1 RSWQES
7 RKKELLEWDGVGLPE
22 CEETNADDSFIAGP
36 VVSDTVSN
44 LPEVAVDVNK
54 SRRGSATMTSLGS
67 SSSSTTE
74 YTVRVPKNTSKKY
87 NIMAFNAGDRVNCS
101 AWTQARMERDMSAR
115 RIYGEEETAEGGAG
129 SEFGKKQRE
138 EARRKKYGI
147 VTREFKLEDQP
158 WILKVNGKAGKRFK
172 GVKKGGVTEN
182 ASYYIFTQCPD
193 GAFEAFPVHGWY
205 NFTPLAK
212 HRTLTAEEAE
222 EEWGRRNK
230 VVNHFSIMLQRRLR
244 EQERGDDDDDESDKS
259 GKKKKRG
266 GEGES
271 KSKSKKDAG
280 KGKAKKKKGKSNK
293 KEAMEDSDDGDY
305 EGLEVDYMS
314 DESSSDEEPTKVKP
328 SKEEEHPK
336 GIDEASESEE
346 ESEEEKQNED
356 EAKEEE
362 EEEEGKKTP
371 VQMEKKK
378 KKDSSGESDSS
389 DDSDIEGETASALFM
404 KKRTPPKRP
413 GGRGSAGSSR
423 TGSRPGTPS
432 IDSASTSNTLR
443 AAASKLEQGACS
455 KNTHTF
461 KLLGSV
467 CVLVARFPLNVAFSV
482 GKRQN
487 QGVVTDSPAAKRLK
501 LEPST
506 QSPAPSGKSTPQPAS
521 GKSTPSSSD
530 VQLTEEAVRRYLIR
544 KPMTTKDLLKKF
556 QTKRT
561 GLSSEQTVNVL
572 AQILKRLNPERKN
585 INDKMHFY
593 LTE

>member
-1 RSWQES
+1 
-7 RKKELLEWDGVGLPE
+7 
-22 CEETNADDSFIAGP
+22 
-36 VVSDTVSN
+36 
-44 LPEVAVDVNK
+44 
-54 SRRGSATMTSLGS
+54 MTSLGS

-87 NIMAFNAGDRVNCS
+87 NIMAFNSGDKVNCS
-101 AWTQARMERDMSAR
+101 GWTQARMERDMSAR
-115 RIYGEEETAEGGAG
+115 RIYGEEELPEGGAG

-138 EARRKKYGI
+138 EARRKKFGI
-147 VTREFKLEDQP
+147 VTREFKVEDQP

-172 GVKKGGVTEN
+172 GIKKGGVTEN

-205 NFTPLAK
+205 NFMPVAK

-244 EQERGDDDDDESDKS
+244 EQERGEEDEDDADKP
-259 GKKKKRG
+259 GKKKKKG
-266 GEGES
+266 GGKGGDLRIHDLDEDLDMSSDDSDSSMGDDGEN
-271 KSKSKKDAG
+271 KSKPKKDKA
-280 KGKAKKKKGKSNK
+280 KGKTKKKKQKSSEK
-293 KEAMEDSDDGDY
+293 DALEDSDDGDY

-314 DESSSDEEPTKVKP
+314 DESSTDEEPTKEKQN
-328 SKEEEHPK
+328 KQEEHPK

-346 ESEEEKQNED
+346 ESEEENQNEE

-371 VQMEKKK
+371 VQVEKKK
-378 KKDSSGESDSS
+378 KKESSGESDTS

-404 KKRTPPKRP
+404 AKKRTPPKRA

-423 TGSRPGTPS
+423 TSSRPGTPS
-432 IDSASTSNTLR
+432 IDSASTSSTLR
-443 AAASKLEQGACS
+443 AAASKLEQG
-455 KNTHTF
+455 
-461 KLLGSV
+461 
-467 CVLVARFPLNVAFSV
+467 
-482 GKRQN
+482 KRPT
-487 QGVVTDSPAAKRLK
+487 QGPSADSPAAKRLK
-501 LEPST
+501 MEPSS
-506 QSPAPSGKSTPQPAS
+506 QSPGPSGKSTPQPSS

>member
-1 RSWQES
+1 
-7 RKKELLEWDGVGLPE
+7 
-22 CEETNADDSFIAGP
+22 
-36 VVSDTVSN
+36 
-44 LPEVAVDVNK
+44 
-54 SRRGSATMTSLGS
+54 MTSLGS
-67 SSSSTTE
+67 SGSTE

-101 AWTQARMERDMSAR
+101 NWTQARMERDMSAR
-115 RIYGEEETAEGGAG
+115 RIYGEEETQEGAAG

-138 EARRKKYGI
+138 EARRKKFGI
-147 VTREFKLEDQP
+147 VTREFKVEDQP

-172 GVKKGGVTEN
+172 GQKKGGVTEN

-244 EQERGDDDDDESDKS
+244 EQEPGEDEEGEGEKS
-259 GKKKKRG
+259 GKKKKKSAGRG
-266 GEGES
+266 GDLRIHDLEEDLEMSSDDSDDSMGDDGES
-271 KSKSKKDAG
+271 KTKMKKDNKKG
-280 KGKAKKKKGKSNK
+280 KGKKKRKSNEH
-293 KEAMEDSDDGDY
+293 EAREDSDDGDY

-314 DESSSDEEPTKVKP
+314 DESSSDEEPEKGKP
-328 SKEEEHPK
+328 SKTEEHPK

-346 ESEEEKQNED
+346 ESEEEKPNE
-356 EAKEEE
+356 EEGKEEE

-371 VQMEKKK
+371 VQTEKKK

-404 KKRTPPKRP
+404 KKRTPPKRA

-432 IDSASTSNTLR
+432 IDAATTSNTLR
-443 AAASKLEQGACS
+443 AAASKLEQG
-455 KNTHTF
+455 
-461 KLLGSV
+461 
-467 CVLVARFPLNVAFSV
+467 
-482 GKRQN
+482 KRQT
-487 QGVVTDSPAAKRLK
+487 QGPGTDSPAAKRLK
-501 LEPST
+501 MEPSS
-506 QSPAPSGKSTPQPAS
+506 QSPVPSGKSTPQPPS

-585 INDKMHFY
+585 VNDKMHFY

>member
-1 RSWQES
+1 M
-7 RKKELLEWDGVGLPE
+7 
-22 CEETNADDSFIAGP
+22 A
-36 VVSDTVSN
+36 
-44 LPEVAVDVNK
+44 
-54 SRRGSATMTSLGS
+54 SLGGS
-67 SSSSTTE
+67 SSSSTE
-74 YTVRVPKNTSKKY
+74 YIVRVPKNTSKKY
-87 NIMAFNAGDRVNCS
+87 SIMAFNSGDKVNCS
-101 AWTQARMERDMSAR
+101 SWTQARMERDMSNR
-115 RIYGEEETAEGGAG
+115 RMYGVEETEEGAAG

-138 EARRKKYGI
+138 EARRKKFGI
-147 VTREFKLEDQP
+147 VTREFKVEDQP

-172 GVKKGGVTEN
+172 GTKKGGVTEN

-193 GAFEAFPVHGWY
+193 GAFEAFPVNGWY
-205 NFTPLAK
+205 NFVPQAK

-244 EQERGDDDDDESDKS
+244 EQERGPDDDDEEGEKGGKKKKKKGGRGGDLRIHDLEDDLELSSDESDSS
-259 GKKKKRG
+259 GREDGDSKPKKKEGDVKGKGKKKKKKRG
-266 GEGES
+266 S
-271 KSKSKKDAG
+271 DS
-280 KGKAKKKKGKSNK
+280 
-293 KEAMEDSDDGDY
+293 EANEDSDDGDF

-314 DESSSDEEPTKVKP
+314 DESSS
-328 SKEEEHPK
+328 EEEAGEEKAKSNKEAVPK

-346 ESEEEKQNED
+346 ESEEEKQNE
-356 EAKEEE
+356 EEGKEE

-371 VQMEKKK
+371 VQTKKK
-378 KKDSSGESDSS
+378 RDSSGESDTSE
-389 DDSDIEGETASALFM
+389 DSDIDGEAASALFM
-404 KKRTPPKRP
+404 KRTPPKRG
-413 GGRGSAGSSR
+413 GGRGSGGSSR

-443 AAASKLEQGACS
+443 AAASKLEQG
-455 KNTHTF
+455 KRHVVG
-461 KLLGSV
+461 GS
-467 CVLVARFPLNVAFSV
+467 SE
-482 GKRQN
+482 
-487 QGVVTDSPAAKRLK
+487 SPAAKRLK
-501 LEPST
+501 MESSSTAVTT
-506 QSPAPSGKSTPQPAS
+506 QSPAPSGKSTPQPPSGKSTPQPPS

-585 INDKMHFY
+585 VNDKMHFY

>member
-1 RSWQES
+1 
-7 RKKELLEWDGVGLPE
+7 
-22 CEETNADDSFIAGP
+22 
-36 VVSDTVSN
+36 
-44 LPEVAVDVNK
+44 
-54 SRRGSATMTSLGS
+54 MTSLGS
-67 SSSSTTE
+67 SSSTSTTE

-101 AWTQARMERDMSAR
+101 TWTQARMERDMSAR
-115 RIYGEEETAEGGAG
+115 KIYGEEETPEGAAG

-138 EARRKKYGI
+138 EARRKKFGI
-147 VTREFKLEDQP
+147 VTREFKVEDQP

-172 GVKKGGVTEN
+172 GIKKGGVTEN

-205 NFTPLAK
+205 NFTPQAK

-244 EQERGDDDDDESDKS
+244 EQERGDEDEDEGEKS
-259 GKKKKRG
+259 GKKKKKGGGRG
-266 GEGES
+266 GDLRIHDLEDELEMSSDDSDSSMGDDGES
-271 KSKSKKDAG
+271 KPKVKKDAG
-280 KGKAKKKKGKSNK
+280 KGKAKKKKQKSKDN
-293 KEAMEDSDDGDY
+293 EALEDSDDGDY

-314 DESSSDEEPTKVKP
+314 DESSSEEEPEKGKPVKA
-328 SKEEEHPK
+328 EEHPK
-336 GIDEASESEE
+336 GIDEESESEE
-346 ESEEEKQNED
+346 ESEEEKQNDE

-404 KKRTPPKRP
+404 AVSKKRTPPKRA

-432 IDSASTSNTLR
+432 LDSASTSNTLR
-443 AAASKLEQGACS
+443 AAASKLEQG
-455 KNTHTF
+455 
-461 KLLGSV
+461 
-467 CVLVARFPLNVAFSV
+467 
-482 GKRQN
+482 KRQ
-487 QGVVTDSPAAKRLK
+487 GPSIDSPAAKKLK
-501 LEPST
+501 MEPST
-506 QSPAPSGKSTPQPAS
+506 QSPVPSGKSTPQPQS

>member
-1 RSWQES
+1 
-7 RKKELLEWDGVGLPE
+7 
-22 CEETNADDSFIAGP
+22 
-36 VVSDTVSN
+36 
-44 LPEVAVDVNK
+44 
-54 SRRGSATMTSLGS
+54 MTSLSS

-87 NIMAFNAGDRVNCS
+87 NIMAFNVGDRVNCS
-101 AWTQARMERDMSAR
+101 TWTQARMERDMSAR
-115 RIYGEEETAEGGAG
+115 RIYGEEETPDGAAG

-138 EARRKKYGI
+138 EARRKKFGI
-147 VTREFKLEDQP
+147 VTREFKAEDQP
-158 WILKVNGKAGKRFK
+158 WILKVNGKTDKRFK
-172 GVKKGGVTEN
+172 GQKKGGVTEN

-193 GAFEAFPVHGWY
+193 GAFEAFPVHSWY
-205 NFTPLAK
+205 NFIPVAE

-230 VVNHFSIMLQRRLR
+230 VDNYFSIMVQKRLR
-244 EQERGDDDDDESDKS
+244 DQECGEDDEDEAEKS
-259 GKKKKRG
+259 GKKKKKGGGRG
-266 GEGES
+266 GDLRIHDLEDDLEMSSDDSDSSMGDDGEN
-271 KSKSKKDAG
+271 KIKTKNITGKQ
-280 KGKAKKKKGKSNK
+280 KGKKKKKGSD
-293 KEAMEDSDDGDY
+293 EAMEDSDDGDY

-314 DESSSDEEPTKVKP
+314 DESSSDEEPEKGKV
-328 SKEEEHPK
+328 SKGEDLPK

-346 ESEEEKQNED
+346 ESEEEKQNEE

-371 VQMEKKK
+371 VQLEKKK

-404 KKRTPPKRP
+404 KKRTPPKRA

-443 AAASKLEQGACS
+443 AAATKLEQ
-455 KNTHTF
+455 
-461 KLLGSV
+461 V
-467 CVLVARFPLNVAFSV
+467 P
-482 GKRQN
+482 GKRQT
-487 QGVVTDSPAAKRLK
+487 QAPGTDSPAAKRLK
-501 LEPST
+501 MEPSS
-506 QSPAPSGKSTPQPAS
+506 QSPVPSGKSTPQPMS

-572 AQILKRLNPERKN
+572 AQILKRLNPERKRV
-585 INDKMHFY
+585 NDKMHFY

>member
-1 RSWQES
+1 
-7 RKKELLEWDGVGLPE
+7 
-22 CEETNADDSFIAGP
+22 
-36 VVSDTVSN
+36 
-44 LPEVAVDVNK
+44 
-54 SRRGSATMTSLGS
+54 MTSLGG

-101 AWTQARMERDMSAR
+101 SWTQARMERDLSAR
-115 RIYGEEETAEGGAG
+115 RIYGEEETPESGAG

-138 EARRKKYGI
+138 EARRKKFGI
-147 VTREFKLEDQP
+147 VTREFKVEDQP

-172 GVKKGGVTEN
+172 GIKKGGVTEN

-205 NFTPLAK
+205 NFTQQAK

-244 EQERGDDDDDESDKS
+244 EQERGEDDEDETEKG
-259 GKKKKRG
+259 GKKKKKKGGGRG
-266 GEGES
+266 SDLLIHDLEDDLEMSSDDSDSSMGEDGES
-271 KSKSKKDAG
+271 KAKAKKDSG
-280 KGKAKKKKGKSNK
+280 KGKGKKKKQKGND
-293 KEAMEDSDDGDY
+293 KEALEDSDDGDY

-314 DESSSDEEPTKVKP
+314 EESSSDEEPTNEKP
-328 SKEEEHPK
+328 TKAEEHPK
-336 GIDEASESEE
+336 GIDEMSESEE
-346 ESEEEKQNED
+346 ESEEEKQNEE

-371 VQMEKKK
+371 VQVEKKK

-423 TGSRPGTPS
+423 AGSRPGTPS
-432 IDSASTSNTLR
+432 IDSASTSSTLR
-443 AAASKLEQGACS
+443 AAASKLEQG
-455 KNTHTF
+455 
-461 KLLGSV
+461 
-467 CVLVARFPLNVAFSV
+467 
-482 GKRQN
+482 KRQI
-487 QGVVTDSPAAKRLK
+487 QTAGTDSPAAKRLK
-501 LEPST
+501 LEPSS
-506 QSPAPSGKSTPQPAS
+506 QSPVPSGKSTPQPPS

-572 AQILKRLNPERKN
+572 AQILKRLNPERKMV
-585 INDKMHFY
+585 NDKMHFY

>member
-1 RSWQES
+1 
-7 RKKELLEWDGVGLPE
+7 
-22 CEETNADDSFIAGP
+22 
-36 VVSDTVSN
+36 
-44 LPEVAVDVNK
+44 
-54 SRRGSATMTSLGS
+54 MTSLGG

-87 NIMAFNAGDRVNCS
+87 NIMAFNSGDRVNCS
-101 AWTQARMERDMSAR
+101 TWTQARMERDMSAR
-115 RIYGEEETAEGGAG
+115 RIYGEEETQEGAAG

-138 EARRKKYGI
+138 EARRKKFGI
-147 VTREFKLEDQP
+147 VTREFKVEDQP

-172 GVKKGGVTEN
+172 GQKKGGVTEN

-193 GAFEAFPVHGWY
+193 GAFEAFPVNGWY

-230 VVNHFSIMLQRRLR
+230 VVNHFSIMLQRRFR
-244 EQERGDDDDDESDKS
+244 EQERGEDEDDEGEKS
-259 GKKKKRG
+259 GKKKKKKGGRG
-266 GEGES
+266 GDLRIHDLEDDLEMSSDDSDSSMGEDGES
-271 KSKSKKDAG
+271 KTKAKKDTG
-280 KGKAKKKKGKSNK
+280 KGKGKKKKKKSNEH
-293 KEAMEDSDDGDY
+293 EALEDSDDGDY

-314 DESSSDEEPTKVKP
+314 DESSSSDEEPEKGKSTKGG
-328 SKEEEHPK
+328 EEHPK

-346 ESEEEKQNED
+346 ESEEEKQNEE

-371 VQMEKKK
+371 VQVEKKK
-378 KKDSSGESDSS
+378 KKDSSGESESS

-404 KKRTPPKRP
+404 KKRTPPKRG

-443 AAASKLEQGACS
+443 AAASKLEQG
-455 KNTHTF
+455 
-461 KLLGSV
+461 
-467 CVLVARFPLNVAFSV
+467 
-482 GKRQN
+482 KRQT
-487 QGVVTDSPAAKRLK
+487 QGPSTDSPAAKRLK
-501 LEPST
+501 MEPSS
-506 QSPAPSGKSTPQPAS
+506 QSPVPSGKTTPQPPS

-585 INDKMHFY
+585 VNDKMHFY

>member
-1 RSWQES
+1 M
-7 RKKELLEWDGVGLPE
+7 
-22 CEETNADDSFIAGP
+22 A
-36 VVSDTVSN
+36 
-44 LPEVAVDVNK
+44 
-54 SRRGSATMTSLGS
+54 SLGS
-67 SSSSTTE
+67 SSSSSTE

-87 NIMAFNAGDRVNCS
+87 NIMAFNAGDKVNCS
-101 AWTQARMERDMSAR
+101 TWTHARMERDMSAR
-115 RIYGEEETAEGGAG
+115 KIYGEEETPEGAAG

-138 EARRKKYGI
+138 EARRKKFGI
-147 VTREFKLEDQP
+147 VTREFKVEDQP

-172 GVKKGGVTEN
+172 GLKKGGVTEN
-182 ASYYIFTQCPD
+182 ASYYIFTQCAD

-205 NFTPLAK
+205 NFTPQAK

-244 EQERGDDDDDESDKS
+244 EQERGDEDEEESEKP
-259 GKKKKRG
+259 GKKKKKSGGRG
-266 GEGES
+266 GDLRIHDLEDDLDMSSDDSDNSMAEDGES
-271 KSKSKKDAG
+271 KAKVKADTG
-280 KGKAKKKKGKSNK
+280 KGKAKKKRKGSD
-293 KEAMEDSDDGDY
+293 KEALEDSDDGDY

-314 DESSSDEEPTKVKP
+314 DESSSEDEPENPKGKP
-328 SKEEEHPK
+328 NKEEDLPK

-346 ESEEEKQNED
+346 ESEEEKQNE
-356 EAKEEE
+356 EEVKEEE

-371 VQMEKKK
+371 AQMEKKK

-389 DDSDIEGETASALFM
+389 DDSDIEGDTASALFM
-404 KKRTPPKRP
+404 KKRTPPKRG

-432 IDSASTSNTLR
+432 IDTAATSNTLR
-443 AAASKLEQGACS
+443 AAANKLEQG
-455 KNTHTF
+455 
-461 KLLGSV
+461 
-467 CVLVARFPLNVAFSV
+467 
-482 GKRQN
+482 KRQS
-487 QGVVTDSPAAKRLK
+487 QGPGTDSPAAKRLK
-501 LEPST
+501 MEPSS
-506 QSPAPSGKSTPQPAS
+506 QSPAPSGKSTPQPPS

-561 GLSSEQTVNVL
+561 GLSSEKTVNVL

-585 INDKMHFY
+585 VNDKMHFY

>member
-1 RSWQES
+1 M
-7 RKKELLEWDGVGLPE
+7 
-22 CEETNADDSFIAGP
+22 A
-36 VVSDTVSN
+36 
-44 LPEVAVDVNK
+44 
-54 SRRGSATMTSLGS
+54 SLGS
-67 SSSSTTE
+67 SSSSGTE
-74 YTVRVPKNTSKKY
+74 YIVRVPKNTSKKY
-87 NIMAFNAGDRVNCS
+87 NIMAFNAGDKVNCS
-101 AWTQARMERDMSAR
+101 TWTQARMERDMSAR
-115 RIYGEEETAEGGAG
+115 KIYGEEETPEGAAG

-138 EARRKKYGI
+138 EARRKKFGI
-147 VTREFKLEDQP
+147 VTREFKVEDQP

-172 GVKKGGVTEN
+172 GLKKGGVTEN

-205 NFTPLAK
+205 NFTPVAK

-244 EQERGDDDDDESDKS
+244 EQTQGDEEEEESEKL
-259 GKKKKRG
+259 
-266 GEGES
+266 
-271 KSKSKKDAG
+271 
-280 KGKAKKKKGKSNK
+280 AKKKKGGGRGGDLRIHDLEDDFEMSSDDSDNSMGEDGEGKTKAKTETKKGKSKKKKSND
-293 KEAMEDSDDGDY
+293 KEALEDSDDGDY

-314 DESSSDEEPTKVKP
+314 DESSSSDEEPEKGRP
-328 SKEEEHPK
+328 SKAEELPK

-346 ESEEEKQNED
+346 ESEEEKQNEE
-356 EAKEEE
+356 EAKEED

-371 VQMEKKK
+371 AQAEKKK

-389 DDSDIEGETASALFM
+389 DDSDIDGETTSALFM
-404 KKRTPPKRP
+404 KKRTPPKRG

-432 IDSASTSNTLR
+432 IDSAATSNTLR
-443 AAASKLEQGACS
+443 AAASKLEQG
-455 KNTHTF
+455 
-461 KLLGSV
+461 
-467 CVLVARFPLNVAFSV
+467 
-482 GKRQN
+482 KRQT
-487 QGVVTDSPAAKRLK
+487 QGPGTDSPAAKRLK
-501 LEPST
+501 MDPSS
-506 QSPAPSGKSTPQPAS
+506 QSPAPSGKSTPQPPS

-530 VQLTEEAVRRYLIR
+530 VQVTEEAVRRYLIR

-585 INDKMHFY
+585 VNDKMHFY

>member
-1 RSWQES
+1 
-7 RKKELLEWDGVGLPE
+7 
-22 CEETNADDSFIAGP
+22 
-36 VVSDTVSN
+36 
-44 LPEVAVDVNK
+44 
-54 SRRGSATMTSLGS
+54 MTSLGS

-74 YTVRVPKNTSKKY
+74 YTVRVPKNTTKRY
-87 NIMAFNAGDRVNCS
+87 NIMAFNSGDRVNCS
-101 AWTQARMERDMSAR
+101 TWTQARMERDMSAR
-115 RIYGEEETAEGGAG
+115 RIYGEEETTDGGAG

-147 VTREFKLEDQP
+147 VTREFKVEDQP

-172 GVKKGGVTEN
+172 GIKKGGVTEN

-193 GAFEAFPVHGWY
+193 GAFEAFPVYNWY
-205 NFTPLAK
+205 NFTPQAK

-244 EQERGDDDDDESDKS
+244 EQERGDEDEDETEKS
-259 GKKKKRG
+259 GKKKKKGGGRG
-266 GEGES
+266 GDLRIHDLEDDLEMSSEDSDGSMGEDGES
-271 KSKSKKDAG
+271 KTKTKKDTNKG
-280 KGKAKKKKGKSNK
+280 KGKKKKRKSNEH
-293 KEAMEDSDDGDY
+293 EALEDSDDGDY

-314 DESSSDEEPTKVKP
+314 DESSSDEEPEKGKP
-328 SKEEEHPK
+328 SKGEDLPK

-346 ESEEEKQNED
+346 ESEEEKPND
-356 EAKEEE
+356 EETKAEEE

-371 VQMEKKK
+371 VQTEKKK
-378 KKDSSGESDSS
+378 KKDSSGESESS

-432 IDSASTSNTLR
+432 IDAASTSNTLR
-443 AAASKLEQGACS
+443 AAASKLEQG
-455 KNTHTF
+455 
-461 KLLGSV
+461 
-467 CVLVARFPLNVAFSV
+467 
-482 GKRQN
+482 KRPI
-487 QGVVTDSPAAKRLK
+487 QGPATDSPAAKKLK
-501 LEPST
+501 MEPSS
-506 QSPAPSGKSTPQPAS
+506 QSPVASGKSTPQPPS

-585 INDKMHFY
+585 VNDKMHFY

>member
-1 RSWQES
+1 FVLQ
-7 RKKELLEWDGVGLPE
+7 
-22 CEETNADDSFIAGP
+22 
-36 VVSDTVSN
+36 
-44 LPEVAVDVNK
+44 
-54 SRRGSATMTSLGS
+54 GS

-74 YTVRVPKNTSKKY
+74 YIVRVPKNTSKKY
-87 NIMAFNAGDRVNCS
+87 NIMSFNAGDRVSCS
-101 AWTQARMERDMSAR
+101 TWTQARMERDMSAR
-115 RIYGEEETAEGGAG
+115 RIFGEEETTEGAAG

-138 EARRKKYGI
+138 EARRKKFGI
-147 VTREFKLEDQP
+147 VTREFKVEDQP

-172 GVKKGGVTEN
+172 GQKKGGVTEN

-205 NFTPLAK
+205 NFTPQAK

-244 EQERGDDDDDESDKS
+244 EQERGEEDEDDGDKS
-259 GKKKKRG
+259 GKKKKKGGGRG
-266 GEGES
+266 GDLRIHDLEDDLEMSSDDSDSSMGDES
-271 KSKSKKDAG
+271 KAKAKKEAG
-280 KGKAKKKKGKSNK
+280 KGKGKKKKRKSND
-293 KEAMEDSDDGDY
+293 KEALEDSDDGDY

-314 DESSSDEEPTKVKP
+314 DESRSDPETLHCFLPTRLSVL
-328 SKEEEHPK
+328 

-346 ESEEEKQNED
+346 ESEEEKQNE
-356 EAKEEE
+356 EETKEEE

-378 KKDSSGESDSS
+378 KKG
-389 DDSDIEGETASALFM
+389 

-423 TGSRPGTPS
+423 AGSRPGTPS

-443 AAASKLEQGACS
+443 AAASKLEQG
-455 KNTHTF
+455 
-461 KLLGSV
+461 G
-467 CVLVARFPLNVAFSV
+467 P
-482 GKRQN
+482 G
-487 QGVVTDSPAAKRLK
+487 TDSPAAKRLK
-501 LEPST
+501 MEPSS
-506 QSPAPSGKSTPQPAS
+506 QSPVPSGKSTPQPPS

-585 INDKMHFY
+585 VNDKMHFY

>member
-1 RSWQES
+1 M
-7 RKKELLEWDGVGLPE
+7 
-22 CEETNADDSFIAGP
+22 A
-36 VVSDTVSN
+36 
-44 LPEVAVDVNK
+44 
-54 SRRGSATMTSLGS
+54 SLGGS
-67 SSSSTTE
+67 SSSSTE
-74 YTVRVPKNTSKKY
+74 YIVRVPKNTSKKY
-87 NIMAFNAGDRVNCS
+87 SIMAFNSGDKVNCS
-101 AWTQARMERDMSAR
+101 SWTQARMERDMSNR
-115 RIYGEEETAEGGAG
+115 RMYGVEETEEGAAG

-138 EARRKKYGI
+138 EARRKKFGI
-147 VTREFKLEDQP
+147 VTREFKVEDQP

-172 GVKKGGVTEN
+172 GTKKGGVTEN

-193 GAFEAFPVHGWY
+193 GAFEAFPVNGWY
-205 NFTPLAK
+205 NFVPQAK

-244 EQERGDDDDDESDKS
+244 EQERGPDDDDEEGEKGGKKKKKKGGRGGDLRIHDLEDDLELSSDESDSS
-259 GKKKKRG
+259 GREDGDSKPKKKEGDVKGKGKKKKKKRG
-266 GEGES
+266 S
-271 KSKSKKDAG
+271 DS
-280 KGKAKKKKGKSNK
+280 
-293 KEAMEDSDDGDY
+293 EANEDSDDGDF

-314 DESSSDEEPTKVKP
+314 DESSS
-328 SKEEEHPK
+328 EEEAGEEKAKSNKEAVPK

-346 ESEEEKQNED
+346 ESEEEKQNE
-356 EAKEEE
+356 EEGKEE

-371 VQMEKKK
+371 VQTKKK
-378 KKDSSGESDSS
+378 RDSSGESDTSE
-389 DDSDIEGETASALFM
+389 DSDIDGEAASALFM
-404 KKRTPPKRP
+404 VKRTPPKRG
-413 GGRGSAGSSR
+413 GGRGSGGSSR

-443 AAASKLEQGACS
+443 AAASKLEQG
-455 KNTHTF
+455 KRHVVG
-461 KLLGSV
+461 GS
-467 CVLVARFPLNVAFSV
+467 SE
-482 GKRQN
+482 
-487 QGVVTDSPAAKRLK
+487 SPAAKRLK
-501 LEPST
+501 MESSSTAVTT
-506 QSPAPSGKSTPQPAS
+506 QSPAPSGKSTPQPPSGKSTPQPPS

-585 INDKMHFY
+585 VNDKMHFY

>member
-1 RSWQES
+1 IVLQ
-7 RKKELLEWDGVGLPE
+7 
-22 CEETNADDSFIAGP
+22 
-36 VVSDTVSN
+36 
-44 LPEVAVDVNK
+44 
-54 SRRGSATMTSLGS
+54 GS
-67 SSSSTTE
+67 SSSSATE
-74 YTVRVPKNTSKKY
+74 YTVRVPKNTTKKY
-87 NIMAFNAGDRVNCS
+87 SIMAFNAGDKVNCS
-101 AWTQARMERDMSAR
+101 TWTQARMERDMSAR
-115 RIYGEEETAEGGAG
+115 RMYGEEEMPEGAAG

-138 EARRKKYGI
+138 EARRKKFGI
-147 VTREFKLEDQP
+147 VTREFKVEDQP

-172 GVKKGGVTEN
+172 GQKKGGVTEN

-244 EQERGDDDDDESDKS
+244 EQERGEEEEDETEKA
-259 GKKKKRG
+259 GKKKKKKGGGRG
-266 GEGES
+266 GDLRIHDLEDDLDMSSDDSDSSMGEEG
-271 KSKSKKDAG
+271 KSKAKKEKEA
-280 KGKAKKKKGKSNK
+280 KGKAKKKKRKSSEN
-293 KEAMEDSDDGDY
+293 EAMEDSDDGDY

-314 DESSSDEEPTKVKP
+314 DESSSEEEPEKAKP
-328 SKEEEHPK
+328 SKGEEHPK

-346 ESEEEKQNED
+346 ESEEEKQNEE
-356 EAKEEE
+356 EAKEEDE
-362 EEEEGKKTP
+362 EEDGKKTP

-378 KKDSSGESDSS
+378 KKDFDFCHLDVFSVSMQMLLLIHVHLFLRCVRGFP
-389 DDSDIEGETASALFM
+389 TASLFLFQ
-404 KKRTPPKRP
+404 KKRTPPKRG
-413 GGRGSAGSSR
+413 GGRGSGGSSR

-432 IDSASTSNTLR
+432 IDSAATSNTLR
-443 AAASKLEQGACS
+443 AAANKLEQG
-455 KNTHTF
+455 
-461 KLLGSV
+461 
-467 CVLVARFPLNVAFSV
+467 
-482 GKRQN
+482 KRQP
-487 QGVVTDSPAAKRLK
+487 QGPGTDTPAAKRLK
-501 LEPST
+501 MEPSS
-506 QSPAPSGKSTPQPAS
+506 QSPAPSGKSTPQPQS

-585 INDKMHFY
+585 VNDKMHFY

>member
-1 RSWQES
+1 MFVLQ
-7 RKKELLEWDGVGLPE
+7 
-22 CEETNADDSFIAGP
+22 
-36 VVSDTVSN
+36 
-44 LPEVAVDVNK
+44 
-54 SRRGSATMTSLGS
+54 GS
-67 SSSSTTE
+67 SSSSGTE

-87 NIMAFNAGDRVNCS
+87 NIMAFNLGDKVNCS
-101 AWTQARMERDMSAR
+101 TWTQARMERDMSAR
-115 RIYGEEETAEGGAG
+115 RIYGEEEVPEGAAG

-138 EARRKKYGI
+138 EARRKKFGI
-147 VTREFKLEDQP
+147 VTREFKVEDQP

-172 GVKKGGVTEN
+172 GLKKGGVTEN

-205 NFTPLAK
+205 NFTPVAK

-244 EQERGDDDDDESDKS
+244 EQERGEEDEDENDKS
-259 GKKKKRG
+259 
-266 GEGES
+266 
-271 KSKSKKDAG
+271 
-280 KGKAKKKKGKSNK
+280 AKKKKKSGGRGGDLRIHDLEDDLEMSSDDSDGSVGDDGESKPKAK
-293 KEAMEDSDDGDY
+293 KESGKGKGKKKRKNKDREALEDSDDGDY
-305 EGLEVDYMS
+305 EGLEVDYMT
-314 DESSSDEEPTKVKP
+314 DESSSDEEPE
-328 SKEEEHPK
+328 KEAPRKTEEHPK
-336 GIDEASESEE
+336 GIDEQSESEE
-346 ESEEEKQNED
+346 ESEEEKQNEE

-362 EEEEGKKTP
+362 EEEDGKKTP

-378 KKDSSGESDSS
+378 KKDSSGESESS
-389 DDSDIEGETASALFM
+389 DDSDIDKDSALFM
-404 KKRTPPKRP
+404 KKRTPPKRG

-432 IDSASTSNTLR
+432 IDSAATSNTLR
-443 AAASKLEQGACS
+443 AAASKLEQG
-455 KNTHTF
+455 
-461 KLLGSV
+461 
-467 CVLVARFPLNVAFSV
+467 
-482 GKRQN
+482 KRQT
-487 QGVVTDSPAAKRLK
+487 QGPSTDSPAAKRLK
-501 LEPST
+501 MEPSG
-506 QSPAPSGKSTPQPAS
+506 QSPAPSGKTTPQPPS

-530 VQLTEEAVRRYLIR
+530 VQLTEDAVRRYLIR

-585 INDKMHFY
+585 VNDKMHFY

>member
-1 RSWQES
+1 M
-7 RKKELLEWDGVGLPE
+7 
-22 CEETNADDSFIAGP
+22 A
-36 VVSDTVSN
+36 
-44 LPEVAVDVNK
+44 
-54 SRRGSATMTSLGS
+54 SLGGS
-67 SSSSTTE
+67 SSSSGTE
-74 YTVRVPKNTSKKY
+74 FIVRVPKNTSKKY
-87 NIMAFNAGDRVNCS
+87 NIMSFNAGDKVNCS
-101 AWTQARMERDMSAR
+101 TWTQARMERDMSGR
-115 RIYGEEETAEGGAG
+115 KIYGEEETPEGAAG

-138 EARRKKYGI
+138 EARRKKFGI
-147 VTREFKLEDQP
+147 VTREFKVEDQP

-172 GVKKGGVTEN
+172 GLKKGGVTEN

-193 GAFEAFPVHGWY
+193 GAFEAFPVNGWY
-205 NFTPLAK
+205 NFTPVAK

-244 EQERGDDDDDESDKS
+244 EQTQGDEEEEESEKS
-259 GKKKKRG
+259 AKKKKKGRG
-266 GEGES
+266 NDLRIHDMEDDFDVSSDDSDNSMGEDGEGKTKT
-271 KSKSKKDAG
+271 KSDAG
-280 KGKAKKKKGKSNK
+280 KGKSKKKRND
-293 KEAMEDSDDGDY
+293 KEALEDSDDGDY

-314 DESSSDEEPTKVKP
+314 DESSSDEEPEKGRP
-328 SKEEEHPK
+328 SKGEDVPK

-346 ESEEEKQNED
+346 ESEEEKHNE
-356 EAKEEE
+356 EETKEEE
-362 EEEEGKKTP
+362 EDEEGKKTP
-371 VQMEKKK
+371 AQTEKKK

-404 KKRTPPKRP
+404 VKKRTPPKRA

-432 IDSASTSNTLR
+432 IDPAATSNTLR
-443 AAASKLEQGACS
+443 AAASKLEQG
-455 KNTHTF
+455 
-461 KLLGSV
+461 
-467 CVLVARFPLNVAFSV
+467 
-482 GKRQN
+482 KRQT
-487 QGVVTDSPAAKRLK
+487 QGPGTDSPAAKRLK
-501 LEPST
+501 MDPSG
-506 QSPAPSGKSTPQPAS
+506 QSPAPSGKSTPQPPS

-585 INDKMHFY
+585 VNDKMHFY
-593 LTE
+593 LTEVNDRRGWRKVKEPFRDVLLLW